1 MRIKQLPGCNQ
12 TRRLESN
19 KMKIKVL
26 NEIENSDLLRVEINK
41 EIRII
46 YKSDLEK
53 YKGVR
58 RKK

>member
-1 MRIKQLPGCNQ
+1 M
-12 TRRLESN
+12 E
-19 KMKIKVL
+19 KIKVL
-26 NEIENSDLLRVEINK
+26 DEIENSDLLRVEINK

-53 YKGVR
+53 YKGER